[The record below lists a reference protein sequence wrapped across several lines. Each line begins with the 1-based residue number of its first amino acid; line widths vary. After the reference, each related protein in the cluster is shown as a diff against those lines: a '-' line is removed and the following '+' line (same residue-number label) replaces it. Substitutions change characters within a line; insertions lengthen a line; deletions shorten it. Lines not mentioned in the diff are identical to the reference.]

1 MASLITSVSAWGKLD
16 ESHLY
21 NQRSNWRSFPSLVF
35 PFKSAGGGTGA
46 SKGMECL
53 VFRFRFA
60 FIYSDLLS
68 LIIGRFEPNFIPG
81 TNRAKCP
88 LPSLFP
94 FPPFFGPSVL
104 EPFVFNLVVVRSP
117 QVIDSPESCG
127 ACSGCNCLRCI
138 GRAHAG
144 LGPCSRRHFH
154 SWPPA

>member
-68 LIIGRFEPNFIPG
+68 LIIGRFEPNFIPS

-88 LPSLFP
+88 LPSLFHDFQAQFRVP
-94 FPPFFGPSVL
+94 FDPQYGKSFSQTGRLGLPQHYCQATSRPVVL
-104 EPFVFNLVVVRSP
+104 LFLLNSARPLAYASSKTG
-117 QVIDSPESCG
+117 ISSK
-127 ACSGCNCLRCI
+127 A
-138 GRAHAG
+138 
-144 LGPCSRRHFH
+144 
-154 SWPPA
+154 